1 MALVEL
7 SNVSRIYTSGD
18 HELRALDNVNLSL
31 EEGRFIVILG
41 PSGAGKSTVAKALA
55 KRLDIIYLDTGAM
68 YRSLAYVAVKQGIDV
83 NDEAAVKPMLDN
95 LDMKIIT
102 GDSQQIIV
110 NGENVTPFIREH
122 YVSKAASD
130 ISALP
135 SVRIKLVELQREIA
149 KNDCVVLDGRDIGTY
164 VLPDAKYKFFI
175 TATPEVRAKRRFE
188 ELKAKGDAPSYEKVL
203 EDIKVRDYN
212 DSHRA
217 FAPLKQAND
226 AVLVDT
232 TNMSIDEVIDFVLN
246 KMEK

>member
-1 MALVEL
+1 MAK
-7 SNVSRIYTSGD
+7 
-18 HELRALDNVNLSL
+18 HEKHFNIALD
-31 EEGRFIVILG
+31 G

-135 SVRIKLVELQREIA
+135 SVRIKLVELQRKIA

-203 EDIKVRDYN
+203 EDIKVRDFN

-217 FAPLKQAND
+217 FAPLKQADD

>member
-1 MALVEL
+1 MAK
-7 SNVSRIYTSGD
+7 
-18 HELRALDNVNLSL
+18 HEKHFNIALD
-31 EEGRFIVILG
+31 G

-164 VLPDAKYKFFI
+164 VLPDAKYEFFI

-188 ELKAKGDAPSYEKVL
+188 E
-203 EDIKVRDYN
+203 
-212 DSHRA
+212 
-217 FAPLKQAND
+217 
-226 AVLVDT
+226 
-232 TNMSIDEVIDFVLN
+232 
-246 KMEK
+246 

>member
-1 MALVEL
+1 MAK
-7 SNVSRIYTSGD
+7 
-18 HELRALDNVNLSL
+18 HEKHFNIALD
-31 EEGRFIVILG
+31 G

-110 NGENVTPFIREH
+110 NVTPFIREH

-175 TATPEVRAKRRFE
+175 TATPEVRAKRRFD

-217 FAPLKQAND
+217 FAPLKQADD

>member
-1 MALVEL
+1 MAKNEKHF
-7 SNVSRIYTSGD
+7 NI
-18 HELRALDNVNLSL
+18 ALD
-31 EEGRFIVILG
+31 G

-135 SVRIKLVELQREIA
+135 AVRIKLVELQREIA

-203 EDIKVRDYN
+203 EDIKVRDFN

-217 FAPLKQAND
+217 FAPLKQADD

>member
-1 MALVEL
+1 MAK
-7 SNVSRIYTSGD
+7 
-18 HELRALDNVNLSL
+18 HEKHFNIALD
-31 EEGRFIVILG
+31 G

-83 NDEAAVKPMLDN
+83 NDETAVKPMLDN

-135 SVRIKLVELQREIA
+135 AVRIKLVELQREIA
-149 KNDCVVLDGRDIGTY
+149 KNDCVVLDGREIGTY

-217 FAPLKQAND
+217 FAPLKQADD

>member
-1 MALVEL
+1 MAK
-7 SNVSRIYTSGD
+7 
-18 HELRALDNVNLSL
+18 HEKHFNIALD
-31 EEGRFIVILG
+31 G

-55 KRLDIIYLDTGAM
+55 KHLDIIYLDTGAM

-83 NDEAAVKPMLDN
+83 NDETAVKPMLDN

-217 FAPLKQAND
+217 FAPLKQADD

>member
-1 MALVEL
+1 MAK
-7 SNVSRIYTSGD
+7 
-18 HELRALDNVNLSL
+18 HEKHFNIALD
-31 EEGRFIVILG
+31 G

-135 SVRIKLVELQREIA
+135 SVRIKLVELQR
-149 KNDCVVLDGRDIGTY
+149 
-164 VLPDAKYKFFI
+164 
-175 TATPEVRAKRRFE
+175 
-188 ELKAKGDAPSYEKVL
+188 
-203 EDIKVRDYN
+203 
-212 DSHRA
+212 
-217 FAPLKQAND
+217 
-226 AVLVDT
+226 
-232 TNMSIDEVIDFVLN
+232 
-246 KMEK
+246 

>member
-1 MALVEL
+1 MAK
-7 SNVSRIYTSGD
+7 
-18 HELRALDNVNLSL
+18 HEKHFNIAFD
-31 EEGRFIVILG
+31 G

-83 NDEAAVKPMLDN
+83 NDEDAVKPMLDN

-135 SVRIKLVELQREIA
+135 FVRIKLVELQREIA

>member
-1 MALVEL
+1 MAK
-7 SNVSRIYTSGD
+7 
-18 HELRALDNVNLSL
+18 HEKNFNIALD
-31 EEGRFIVILG
+31 G

-68 YRSLAYVAVKQGIDV
+68 YRSLAYVAVKHGIDV
-83 NDEAAVKPMLDN
+83 NDEDAVKPMLDN

-130 ISALP
+130 ISALT

-217 FAPLKQAND
+217 FAPLKQADD

>member
-1 MALVEL
+1 MAK
-7 SNVSRIYTSGD
+7 
-18 HELRALDNVNLSL
+18 HEKHFNIALD
-31 EEGRFIVILG
+31 G

-175 TATPEVRAKRRFE
+175 TATPRCAQNAA
-188 ELKAKGDAPSYEKVL
+188 L
-203 EDIKVRDYN
+203 
-212 DSHRA
+212 
-217 FAPLKQAND
+217 
-226 AVLVDT
+226 
-232 TNMSIDEVIDFVLN
+232 MS
-246 KMEK
+246 

>member
-1 MALVEL
+1 MAK
-7 SNVSRIYTSGD
+7 
-18 HELRALDNVNLSL
+18 HEKHFNIALD
-31 EEGRFIVILG
+31 G

-68 YRSLAYVAVKQGIDV
+68 YRSLAYVAVKQGLDV

-164 VLPDAKYKFFI
+164 VLPDAKYKFFYHRN
-175 TATPEVRAKRRFE
+175 ARGARKTP
-188 ELKAKGDAPSYEKVL
+188 L
-203 EDIKVRDYN
+203 
-212 DSHRA
+212 
-217 FAPLKQAND
+217 
-226 AVLVDT
+226 
-232 TNMSIDEVIDFVLN
+232 
-246 KMEK
+246 

>member
-1 MALVEL
+1 MAK
-7 SNVSRIYTSGD
+7 
-18 HELRALDNVNLSL
+18 HEKHFNIALD
-31 EEGRFIVILG
+31 G

-164 VLPDAKYKFFI
+164 VLP
-175 TATPEVRAKRRFE
+175 
-188 ELKAKGDAPSYEKVL
+188 
-203 EDIKVRDYN
+203 
-212 DSHRA
+212 
-217 FAPLKQAND
+217 
-226 AVLVDT
+226 
-232 TNMSIDEVIDFVLN
+232 
-246 KMEK
+246 

>member
-1 MALVEL
+1 MAK
-7 SNVSRIYTSGD
+7 
-18 HELRALDNVNLSL
+18 HEKHFNIALD
-31 EEGRFIVILG
+31 G

-83 NDEAAVKPMLDN
+83 NDEAAVRPMLDN

-122 YVSKAASD
+122 YVSKVASD

-135 SVRIKLVELQREIA
+135 AVRIKLVELQLEIA

-217 FAPLKQAND
+217 FAPLKQADD

>member
-1 MALVEL
+1 MAK
-7 SNVSRIYTSGD
+7 
-18 HELRALDNVNLSL
+18 HEKHFNIALD
-31 EEGRFIVILG
+31 G

-130 ISALP
+130 ISALS

-149 KNDCVVLDGRDIGTY
+149 KNDCVVLDGREIGTY

-217 FAPLKQAND
+217 FAPLKQADD

>member
-1 MALVEL
+1 MAK
-7 SNVSRIYTSGD
+7 
-18 HELRALDNVNLSL
+18 HEKHFNIALD
-31 EEGRFIVILG
+31 G

-135 SVRIKLVELQREIA
+135 SVRIKLVELQRKIA

-175 TATPEVRAKRRFE
+175 TATPEVRAKRRFD

-217 FAPLKQAND
+217 FAPLKQADD

-232 TNMSIDEVIDFVLN
+232 TDMSIDEVIDFVLN

>member
-1 MALVEL
+1 MAK
-7 SNVSRIYTSGD
+7 
-18 HELRALDNVNLSL
+18 HEKHFNIALD
-31 EEGRFIVILG
+31 G

-149 KNDCVVLDGRDIGTY
+149 KT
-164 VLPDAKYKFFI
+164 
-175 TATPEVRAKRRFE
+175 TASFWTDEISALTCCPTQ
-188 ELKAKGDAPSYEKVL
+188 
-203 EDIKVRDYN
+203 N
-212 DSHRA
+212 
-217 FAPLKQAND
+217 
-226 AVLVDT
+226 
-232 TNMSIDEVIDFVLN
+232 TNFLSPQRPRCAQNAALRS
-246 KMEK
+246 

>member
-1 MALVEL
+1 MAK
-7 SNVSRIYTSGD
+7 
-18 HELRALDNVNLSL
+18 HEKHFNIALD
-31 EEGRFIVILG
+31 G

-55 KRLDIIYLDTGAM
+55 KHLDIIYLDTGAM

-83 NDEAAVKPMLDN
+83 NDEAAVRPMLDN

-135 SVRIKLVELQREIA
+135 AVRIKLVELQREIA

-217 FAPLKQAND
+217 FAPLKQADD

>member
-1 MALVEL
+1 MAK
-7 SNVSRIYTSGD
+7 
-18 HELRALDNVNLSL
+18 HEKHFNIALD
-31 EEGRFIVILG
+31 G

-95 LDMKIIT
+95 LDMKIII

-135 SVRIKLVELQREIA
+135 AVRIKLVELQREIA
-149 KNDCVVLDGRDIGTY
+149 KNDCVVLDGREIGTY

-188 ELKAKGDAPSYEKVL
+188 ELKSKGDAPSYEKVL

-217 FAPLKQAND
+217 FAPLKQADD

>member
-1 MALVEL
+1 MAK
-7 SNVSRIYTSGD
+7 
-18 HELRALDNVNLSL
+18 HEKHFNIALD
-31 EEGRFIVILG
+31 G

-135 SVRIKLVELQREIA
+135 AVRIKLVELQREIA

-212 DSHRA
+212 DSHRT
-217 FAPLKQAND
+217 FAPLKQADD

>member
-1 MALVEL
+1 MAK
-7 SNVSRIYTSGD
+7 
-18 HELRALDNVNLSL
+18 HEKHFNIALD
-31 EEGRFIVILG
+31 G

-83 NDEAAVKPMLDN
+83 NDEAAVRPMLDD

-135 SVRIKLVELQREIA
+135 AVRIKLVELQREIA

-217 FAPLKQAND
+217 FAPLKQADD

>member
-1 MALVEL
+1 MAK
-7 SNVSRIYTSGD
+7 
-18 HELRALDNVNLSL
+18 HEKHFNIALD
-31 EEGRFIVILG
+31 G

-83 NDEAAVKPMLDN
+83 NDEDAVKPMLDN

-135 SVRIKLVELQREIA
+135 SVRIKLVELHREIA

-217 FAPLKQAND
+217 FAPLKQADD

>member
-1 MALVEL
+1 MAK
-7 SNVSRIYTSGD
+7 
-18 HELRALDNVNLSL
+18 HEKHFNIALD
-31 EEGRFIVILG
+31 G

-188 ELKAKGDAPSYEKVL
+188 ELKAKGVP
-203 EDIKVRDYN
+203 
-212 DSHRA
+212 
-217 FAPLKQAND
+217 
-226 AVLVDT
+226 
-232 TNMSIDEVIDFVLN
+232 
-246 KMEK
+246 

>member
-1 MALVEL
+1 MAK
-7 SNVSRIYTSGD
+7 
-18 HELRALDNVNLSL
+18 HEKHFNIALD
-31 EEGRFIVILG
+31 G

-68 YRSLAYVAVKQGIDV
+68 YRSLAYVAVKQGFDV

-149 KNDCVVLDGRDIGTY
+149 KNDCVVLDGREIGTY

-188 ELKAKGDAPSYEKVL
+188 ELKAKGAAPSYEKVL

-217 FAPLKQAND
+217 FAPLKQADD

-232 TNMSIDEVIDFVLN
+232 TNMSIGEVIDFVLN

>member
-1 MALVEL
+1 MAKHK
-7 SNVSRIYTSGD
+7 NHFNI
-18 HELRALDNVNLSL
+18 ALD
-31 EEGRFIVILG
+31 G

-68 YRSLAYVAVKQGIDV
+68 YRSLAYVAVKQGLDV

-135 SVRIKLVELQREIA
+135 SVRIKLVELQRKIA

-175 TATPEVRAKRRFE
+175 TAAPEVRAKRRFE

-217 FAPLKQAND
+217 FAPLKQADD

-232 TNMSIDEVIDFVLN
+232 TNMLIDEVIDFVLN

>member
-1 MALVEL
+1 MAK
-7 SNVSRIYTSGD
+7 
-18 HELRALDNVNLSL
+18 HEKHFNIALD
-31 EEGRFIVILG
+31 G

-83 NDEAAVKPMLDN
+83 NDEAAVRPMLDK

-135 SVRIKLVELQREIA
+135 AVRIKLVELQREIA

-217 FAPLKQAND
+217 FAPLKQADD

>member
-1 MALVEL
+1 MAK
-7 SNVSRIYTSGD
+7 
-18 HELRALDNVNLSL
+18 HEKHFNIALD
-31 EEGRFIVILG
+31 G

-68 YRSLAYVAVKQGIDV
+68 YRSLACVAVKHGIDV

-175 TATPEVRAKRRFE
+175 TATPEVRAKRRFD

-217 FAPLKQAND
+217 FAPLKQADD

>member
-1 MALVEL
+1 MAK
-7 SNVSRIYTSGD
+7 
-18 HELRALDNVNLSL
+18 HEKHFNIALD
-31 EEGRFIVILG
+31 G

-95 LDMKIIT
+95 LDMKLSPATRNRLSSTGKTSRRSSGNIT
-102 GDSQQIIV
+102 CRKLRPIFPRCRLSGLNLSSFNGKSQK
-110 NGENVTPFIREH
+110 RLRR
-122 YVSKAASD
+122 S
-130 ISALP
+130 
-135 SVRIKLVELQREIA
+135 
-149 KNDCVVLDGRDIGTY
+149 GRTRYRHLRVARRKIQ
-164 VLPDAKYKFFI
+164 VFI
-175 TATPEVRAKRRFE
+175 TATPEVRAKRRFD

-217 FAPLKQAND
+217 FAPLKQADD

>member
-1 MALVEL
+1 
-7 SNVSRIYTSGD
+7 
-18 HELRALDNVNLSL
+18 
-31 EEGRFIVILG
+31 
-41 PSGAGKSTVAKALA
+41 
-55 KRLDIIYLDTGAM
+55 
-68 YRSLAYVAVKQGIDV
+68 
-83 NDEAAVKPMLDN
+83 MLDN

-175 TATPEVRAKRRFE
+175 TATPEVRAKRRFD

-203 EDIKVRDYN
+203 EDFLVRD
-212 DSHRA
+212 
-217 FAPLKQAND
+217 
-226 AVLVDT
+226 
-232 TNMSIDEVIDFVLN
+232 
-246 KMEK
+246 

>member
-1 MALVEL
+1 MAKQE
-7 SNVSRIYTSGD
+7 NHFNI
-18 HELRALDNVNLSL
+18 ALD
-31 EEGRFIVILG
+31 G

-55 KRLDIIYLDTGAM
+55 KRLGIIYLDTGAM
-68 YRSLAYVAVKQGIDV
+68 YRSLAYVAVKQGVDV
-83 NDEAAVKPMLDN
+83 NNEQEVKPLLDN

-102 GDSQQIIV
+102 GDAQQIFV

-135 SVRIKLVELQREIA
+135 SVRIKLVDLQREIA
-149 KNDCVVLDGRDIGTY
+149 KSDSVVLDGRDIGTY

-175 TATPEVRAKRRFE
+175 TATPEERAKRRFE
-188 ELKAKGDAPSYEKVL
+188 ELQLKGGDVPSYDKVL
-203 EDIKVRDYN
+203 EDIKTRDYN

-217 FAPLKQAND
+217 FAPLKQADD
-226 AVLVDT
+226 AVYVDT
-232 TNMSIDEVIDFVLN
+232 TDMSIDDVIKFVLD

>member
-1 MALVEL
+1 MAK
-7 SNVSRIYTSGD
+7 
-18 HELRALDNVNLSL
+18 HEKHFNIALD
-31 EEGRFIVILG
+31 G

-164 VLPDAKYKFFI
+164 VLPDAKYKFSSPQRPRC
-175 TATPEVRAKRRFE
+175 AQNAA
-188 ELKAKGDAPSYEKVL
+188 L
-203 EDIKVRDYN
+203 
-212 DSHRA
+212 
-217 FAPLKQAND
+217 
-226 AVLVDT
+226 
-232 TNMSIDEVIDFVLN
+232 MS
-246 KMEK
+246 

>member
-1 MALVEL
+1 MVK
-7 SNVSRIYTSGD
+7 
-18 HELRALDNVNLSL
+18 HEKHFNIALD
-31 EEGRFIVILG
+31 G

-110 NGENVTPFIREH
+110 NEENVTSFIREH

-217 FAPLKQAND
+217 FAPLKQADD

>member
-1 MALVEL
+1 MAK
-7 SNVSRIYTSGD
+7 
-18 HELRALDNVNLSL
+18 HEKHFNIALD
-31 EEGRFIVILG
+31 G

-68 YRSLAYVAVKQGIDV
+68 YRSLAYVAVKHGIDV
-83 NDEAAVKPMLDN
+83 NDEDAVKPMLDN

-135 SVRIKLVELQREIA
+135 AVRIKLVELQREIA

-188 ELKAKGDAPSYEKVL
+188 ELKSKGDAPSYEKVL

-217 FAPLKQAND
+217 FAPLKQADD

>member
-1 MALVEL
+1 MAK
-7 SNVSRIYTSGD
+7 
-18 HELRALDNVNLSL
+18 HEKHFNIALD
-31 EEGRFIVILG
+31 G

-83 NDEAAVKPMLDN
+83 NDEDAVKPMLDN

-135 SVRIKLVELQREIA
+135 AVRIKLVELQREIA
-149 KNDCVVLDGRDIGTY
+149 KNDCVVLDGREIGTY

-217 FAPLKQAND
+217 FAPLKQADD